1 MVILNLW
8 AGKDMSKFKHLLLII
23 MSAFNILEA
32 FAYKSGRGRLDS
44 EPSDFL
50 SGIMAV
56 FGIIIGGAFC
66 FFVFYNILKNG
77 VKEEDKEMNKW
88 GCLAF
93 LAVIACFLLLASMC
107 SD

>member
-1 MVILNLW
+1 MRYYIYKTLSFLV
-8 AGKDMSKFKHLLLII
+8 M
-23 MSAFNILEA
+23 AFSNIEA

-56 FGIIIGGAFC
+56 FGIIIGGAFS